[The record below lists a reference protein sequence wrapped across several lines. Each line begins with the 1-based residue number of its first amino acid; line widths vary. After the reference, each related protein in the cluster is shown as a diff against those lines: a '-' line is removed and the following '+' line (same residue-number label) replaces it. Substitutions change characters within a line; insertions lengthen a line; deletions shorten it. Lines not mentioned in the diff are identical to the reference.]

1 MDLFIFFKILKNKNR
16 VFLFG
21 KMVENIW
28 DNGLK
33 ENKMVLELIHF

>member
-1 MDLFIFFKILKNKNR
+1 MMDNIKMIKNMDK